1 MLTREG
7 LHGEHIAILPNLYL
21 TDGNGRNYDHTTDAD
36 VDASSGCRVVDRGYV
51 GDTLNR
57 HVTGTFIKIGG
68 DHTSGGGRM
77 FVISHDKGLPIKV
90 WLDSIESVEEGCL
103 TQAKNL
109 SELPFILR
117 HVALMPDTHEG
128 YGMPIGGVIACKDV
142 IIPNAVGVDIGCGM
156 AYAATDI
163 QAEDFYPYSSSVV
176 NKIMEQIPV
185 GFNHHK
191 DPQPCVSIKSASGR
205 DDVRELIPELQR
217 GLFQVGTL
225 GGGNHFIE
233 LQEDTKRGTVSIMI
247 HSGSRN
253 FGLKIAKLFNNKA
266 KELNV
271 EWFSTVPSE
280 HDLAFLPVSS
290 DEGKSYLWWMN
301 LALSFARESRSRMMD
316 AVKGIIYK
324 YTGTIDYRDECD
336 VHHNYAAI
344 ENHFGKDVWVHRKG
358 AIRSRENEIGIIPG
372 SMGSYSYIVRGK
384 GNREAFQ
391 SCSHGAGRK
400 MSRKRARE
408 LFPAGKVMSDLSAQ
422 GVVVGVPDPTTVG
435 DECSG
440 AYKDIRYVIEQEADL
455 AEVVTELRTIAVVK
469 G

>member
-1 MLTREG
+1 
-7 LHGEHIAILPNLYL
+7 
-21 TDGNGRNYDHTTDAD
+21 
-36 VDASSGCRVVDRGYV
+36 
-51 GDTLNR
+51 
-57 HVTGTFIKIGG
+57 
-68 DHTSGGGRM
+68 M
-77 FVISHDKGLPIKV
+77 FVIKDDGSLPIKV
-90 WLDSIESVEEGCL
+90 WLDSPDSADEGCIV
-103 TQAKNL
+103 QAKNL
-109 SELPFILR
+109 AALPFILR
-117 HVALMPDTHEG
+117 HVALMPDTHQG
-128 YGMPIGGVIACKDV
+128 YGMPIGGVIACQDV

-163 QAEDFYPYSSSVV
+163 PVKDFIPHLPSIVER
-176 NKIMEQIPV
+176 IMEQIPV

-191 DPQPCVSIKSASGR
+191 EPQPCVSIKSATGR

-217 GLFQVGTL
+217 GLYQVGTL

-233 LQEDTKRGTVSIMI
+233 LQEDTKRGTVSVML

-253 FGLKIAKLFNNKA
+253 FGFKIAKLFNNTA
-266 KELNV
+266 KELNA
-271 EWFSTVPSE
+271 EWFSSVPAA
-280 HDLAFLPVSS
+280 HDLAFLPASS

-324 YTGTIDYRDECD
+324 YTEPTEYRDECD

-344 ENHFGKDVWVHRKG
+344 EHHFGRDVWIHRKG
-358 AIRSRENEIGIIPG
+358 AIRAREGEIGIVPG

-384 GNREAFQ
+384 GDRESFQ

-400 MSRKRARE
+400 MSRKAARE
-408 LFPAGKVMSDLSAQ
+408 LFPASKVMEGLSAQ
-422 GVVVGVPDPTTVG
+422 GVIVGVPDPASVG

-440 AYKDIRYVIEQEADL
+440 AYKDIRYVIEQEKDL
-455 AEVVTELRTIAVVK
+455 AEAVTELRTIAVVK